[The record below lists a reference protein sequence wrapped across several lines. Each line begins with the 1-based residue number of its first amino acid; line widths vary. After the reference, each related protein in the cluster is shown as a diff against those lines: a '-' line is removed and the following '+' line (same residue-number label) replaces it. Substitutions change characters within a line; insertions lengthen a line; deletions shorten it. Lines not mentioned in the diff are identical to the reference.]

1 MGRPILCFRLEGP
14 LQSWGEHAK
23 WDYRDTANFPTK
35 SGVVGLIACAMGLE
49 RRDPEIGA
57 LSDRLTMA
65 ARADRRGELLMDYH
79 TVFSENMKKA
89 DGKFRG
95 KRYRTIESHRGYLQ
109 DASFLIGL
117 ASDRSTL
124 ETIQHALAHPK
135 WTIYLGRKSCVPS
148 VPILGTITDQYD
160 DLRQAMQ
167 RMPLE
172 ARHDAEV
179 MIQIEDTR
187 TGQVRMDNRV
197 ASTHRLFAQRYV
209 QHERYRTEEA

>member
-23 WDYRDTANFPTK
+23 WDDRDTANFPTK

-49 RRDPEIGA
+49 RREPEIGA

-65 ARADRRGELLMDYH
+65 ARADRRGELLIDFQ
-79 TVFSENMKKA
+79 TIQSEHLRNA
-89 DGKFRG
+89 EG
-95 KRYRTIESHRGYLQ
+95 KRRNGSGTIISHRGYLQ

-117 ASDRSTL
+117 ASDQGTL
-124 ETIQHALAHPK
+124 EAIQKALAQPK
-135 WTIYLGRKSCVPS
+135 WAVYLGRKSCVPS
-148 VPILGTITDQYD
+148 VPILGTITDQFD

-167 RMPLE
+167 RIPLST
-172 ARHDAEV
+172 RHDDEV
-179 MIQIEDTR
+179 MIQIEDAR

-197 ASTHRLFAQRYV
+197 SSSERLFAQRYV